1 VTAIWPVEA
10 QIAILQIQV
19 VEGEGTVHAPGSRS
33 ARPLTVNV
41 TDETGRPVEG
51 AAVIFHLPENGPG
64 ASFGNGLRT
73 EVATTD
79 ARGRA
84 SAPSFQL
91 NRTPGRFAI
100 RIIASNEQ
108 ARAGMESFQY
118 VADTNSGAASVP
130 RAKAAATGRWKWAL
144 AAAVAGGAVGG
155 VLASRSRGNSSTP
168 ASASSQPP
176 VSIGAPIIT
185 VMPP

>member
-1 VTAIWPVEA
+1 
-10 QIAILQIQV
+10 
-19 VEGEGTVHAPGSRS
+19 VHAPGSRS
-33 ARPLTVNV
+33 ARPLTVTV

-51 AAVIFHLPENGPG
+51 AAVTFHLPENGPG
-64 ASFGNGLRT
+64 GSFGNGLRT

-100 RIIASNEQ
+100 RIIASKEQ

-118 VADTNSGAASVP
+118 VAEINSGAASAP
-130 RAKAAATGRWKWAL
+130 AAKSAASGRWKWAL
-144 AAAVAGGAVGG
+144 AALVAGGAVGG
-155 VLASRSRGNSSTP
+155 VVASRSRGNSGSPAP
-168 ASASSQPP
+168 ASAQPPATP
-176 VSIGAPIIT
+176 VSIGTPVIT
-185 VMPP
+185 VTPP